1 MSNITER
8 GLFERA
14 WDARVATFRK
24 AVQTEDF
31 DTIEE
36 YGTAIFLDD
45 LTKLISHPNSKVR
58 AIADML
64 YHIGSQ
70 FTRLSQVAHEF
81 AEKLYAWCYEQYVE
95 LVKSSEVLDND
106 L

>member
-24 AVQTEDF
+24 AVQNNNLA
-31 DTIEE
+31 TIEE

-45 LTKLISHPNSKVR
+45 LTKLMSHRNVTVR
-58 AIADML
+58 LIAEML
-64 YHIGSQ
+64 YHNGSQ
-70 FTRLSQVAHEF
+70 YTRLSQLAQEF
-81 AEKLYAWCYEQYVE
+81 AEKLYAWCYEQYAL
-95 LVKSSEVLDND
+95 LVKSSEVLNND
-106 L
+106 I